1 MRVQVEKMNP
11 QAFLERRERL
21 SEVLARHK
29 LDAYLF
35 NGVSDLYYLTGFHS
49 EGYFGLATPKGLWLF
64 LSALLAGQARE
75 NTTGCRFVVGKRL
88 SVSLEE
94 IMKKQALKKVG
105 FDAEQMIFRLGDALK
120 RKGLRPA
127 PNPLEE
133 LRAIKDEEE
142 IGLLRRAGRITAAGL
157 DHVRAR
163 VRVGQTERQLARA
176 IEAQFYRRGA
186 GGLGFDLIAAVG
198 PNTALP
204 HHIPGE
210 ARVTRQTPVL
220 FDVGC
225 RVGAY
230 RSDLTRSFYY
240 GKIPPSYKKIYDIVA
255 AAQRA
260 GIAAVYPGSTG
271 GRADAATRGTIARAG
286 FGRYFIHSTGHG
298 VGIDIHEPPWNRPQS
313 PDVYKPNMVLT
324 IEPGIYLPGRFGVR
338 IEDTLRVV
346 PGGHEILT
354 KV

>member
-1 MRVQVEKMNP
+1 MRFLVEKMSP
-11 QAFLERRERL
+11 AIFLERRERL
-21 SEVLARHK
+21 AEVLERHK
-29 LDAYLF
+29 HDAFLF
-35 NGVSDLYYLTGFHS
+35 SGVSDLYYLTGFHS
-49 EGYFGLATPKGLWLF
+49 EGYFGLATKKGLWLF

-88 SVSLEE
+88 SVAIEE
-94 IMKKQALKKVG
+94 LMKTHTLKRVG
-105 FDAEQMIFRLGDALK
+105 FDAEQLIFRLGDALK
-120 RKGLRPA
+120 KKGLRPA
-127 PNPLEE
+127 ANPLEE
-133 LRAIKDEEE
+133 LRAVKDEEE
-142 IGLLRRAGRITAAGL
+142 IALLRRAGRITAAGL
-157 DHVRAR
+157 EHVRAR
-163 VRVGQTERQLARA
+163 VRIGQTETQLARA

-198 PNTALP
+198 PHTALP

-210 ARVTRQTPVL
+210 TRVTRGSPVL

-260 GIAAVYPGSTG
+260 GIAAVFPGSTG

-338 IEDTLRVV
+338 IEDTLRVI